1 MGTNNTF
8 LEKEAKRLKFI
19 NWRGVFFKDEL
30 KNLKAL
36 DVECGILGSKRSEQ
50 DEINHWTCWFKVQK
64 NKYCFDSFG
73 LVPAPE
79 LYKYLKSPIIYS
91 TFQIQQFNEDTCGEW
106 CLWFLNSMNNV
117 FKKNK
122 EVSDDDYVDII
133 LQVVNNK
140 TY

>member
-1 MGTNNTF
+1 M
-8 LEKEAKRLKFI
+8 
-19 NWRGVFFKDEL
+19 
-30 KNLKAL
+30 
-36 DVECGILGSKRSEQ
+36 
-50 DEINHWTCWFKVQK
+50 
-64 NKYCFDSFG
+64 FG

-79 LYKYLKSPIIYS
+79 LYRYLKSPILYS

-117 FKKNK
+117 LKKNK